1 MRMVGLMHDESEF
14 KPTSRS
20 TIPGKVNETEPKKA
34 RSVTSSPYIDHHRLN
49 LPQDLRSVP
58 FQIPDFRL
66 NLHRARRRRPGRAPR
81 TCSRTPPRSAAPPR
95 DEIPV
100 RNNPVRLAAP
110 SPPARAAHLRRPPR
124 ICLCVPPQ
132 KRLRN
137 PPRVRLGVPT
147 AAREG
152 ATAHAAARAGR
163 RRRPRPG
170 RGRRSPPPGGGAS
183 RAPCSA

>member
-66 NLHRARRRRPGRAPR
+66 NLHRARRRRPGTAPR
-81 TCSRTPPRSAAPPR
+81 TCSRTPSRAAAPPQ
-95 DEIPV
+95 DEIPP
-100 RNNPVRLAAP
+100 RNNPVRLPVP
-110 SPPARAAHLRRPPR
+110 SPPARPARPRRPPR
-124 ICLCVPPQ
+124 M
-132 KRLRN
+132 RLR
-137 PPRVRLGVPT
+137 VPT

-152 ATAHAAARAGR
+152 AAAYAAARAGR

>member
-66 NLHRARRRRPGRAPR
+66 NLHRARRRRPGTAPR
-81 TCSRTPPRSAAPPR
+81 TCSRTPPRSAAPPQ
-95 DEIPV
+95 DEISL
-100 RNNPVRLAAP
+100 RNNLVRPAVP
-110 SPPARAAHLRRPPR
+110 SPPARPARPRR
-124 ICLCVPPQ
+124 
-132 KRLRN
+132 
-137 PPRVRLGVPT
+137 PPRVRLRVPS

-152 ATAHAAARAGR
+152 ATAHAAR

>member
-1 MRMVGLMHDESEF
+1 MRMVGLMHDESKF

-20 TIPGKVNETEPKKA
+20 TIRAKVNKTEPKKA
-34 RSVTSSPYIDHHRLN
+34 CSATSSPYIDHLRLN

-66 NLHRARRRRPGRAPR
+66 NLHRARRRRPGRAPHR
-81 TCSRTPPRSAAPPR
+81 CSRTPPRSAAPPQ
-95 DEIPV
+95 DEIPP
-100 RNNPVRLAAP
+100 RNNLVRPAVP
-110 SPPARAAHLRRPPR
+110 SPPARPARPRRPP
-124 ICLCVPPQ
+124 Q
-132 KRLRN
+132 MRLR
-137 PPRVRLGVPT
+137 VPA

-152 ATAHAAARAGR
+152 AAAHATARAGR